1 MRLSCNSHHSSP
13 SFLLNEGQ
21 RAKTEPRINPQSHR
35 QRERGPVSEG
45 PVGVLMNRLFLLIN
59 VSTRAAEAGGG
70 GGGGD
75 PDKGC
80 PVAVRDTQEDLR
92 R

>member
-1 MRLSCNSHHSSP
+1 MKDKEL
-13 SFLLNEGQ
+13 
-21 RAKTEPRINPQSHR
+21 KQSLESTLR
-35 QRERGPVSEG
+35 DAQGERESGPVSVG

-59 VSTRAAEAGGG
+59 ASTRAAEGGG

-75 PDKGC
+75 LDKGC

>member
-1 MRLSCNSHHSSP
+1 MKDKELKQSQEST
-13 SFLLNEGQ
+13 L
-21 RAKTEPRINPQSHR
+21 RATD
-35 QRERGPVSEG
+35 RERGPVSEG

>member
-1 MRLSCNSHHSSP
+1 MMQLSCKSHHSSP
-13 SFLLNEGQ
+13 SFPLNEGQ
-21 RAKTEPRINPQSHR
+21 RAKTEPRINPQR
-35 QRERGPVSEG
+35 QRERTSLSEG

-70 GGGGD
+70 GGGD
-75 PDKGC
+75 LDKGC